1 MKNNI
6 LRIIAGLLLV
16 GGSGYEVY
24 NYTGNEII
32 LPNGETMVTHDLPKS
47 LTKVY
52 RERSI
57 EDSLTI
63 VIHHT
68 ASSKTQSLETIAK
81 FHVETRGWPE
91 IAYHVAINEA
101 GDVYLL
107 NDIEEKT
114 YHNSAD
120 NTNTIGIVAVGNYE
134 NDEPSEDLINSIE
147 AVTDA
152 LCLTLKIKG
161 IKGHRDYKK
170 TLCPGKHLYEELKEQ
185 KIINH

>member
-1 MKNNI
+1 MKKA
-6 LRIIAGLLLV
+6 LRGIAALLIAAL
-16 GGSGYEVY
+16 GGNQVY

-32 LPNGETMVTHDLPKS
+32 LENGETMVTHDLPKS
-47 LTKVY
+47 LTKFY
-52 RERSI
+52 KERNI

-91 IAYHVAINEA
+91 IAYHVAVNED

-134 NDEPSEDLINSIE
+134 NYEPSEDLINSIE

-161 IKGHRDYKK
+161 IKGHRDYKN
-170 TLCPGKHLYEELKEQ
+170 TLCPGKYLYDELVTQ
-185 KIINH
+185 NIIR

>member
-1 MKNNI
+1 MKK
-6 LRIIAGLLLV
+6 RVAGFIASLLI
-16 GGSGYEVY
+16 GGGYGVY

-52 RERSI
+52 REREI

-81 FHVETRGWPE
+81 FHVEKRGWPE
-91 IAYHVAINEA
+91 IAYHVAINDA
-101 GDVYLL
+101 GDIYLL

-114 YHNSAD
+114 YHNSVD

-134 NDEPSEDLINSIE
+134 KDQPSEELLNSIE

-152 LCLTLKIKG
+152 LCLTLKIKA
-161 IKGHRDYKK
+161 IKGHRDYKN
-170 TLCPGKHLYEELKEQ
+170 TLCPGKNLYNPLKQ
-185 KIINH
+185 QNIIK

>member
-1 MKNNI
+1 MRNNI
-6 LRIIAGLLLV
+6 LRIIAGVLLA
-16 GGSGYEVY
+16 GSSGYGVY

-52 RERSI
+52 KERDI
-57 EDSLTI
+57 KDSLTI

-68 ASSKTQSLETIAK
+68 AGSKSQSLETIAK
-81 FHVETRGWPE
+81 FHVEKRGWPE
-91 IAYHVAINEA
+91 IAYHIAINES
-101 GDVYLL
+101 GDVFLL
-107 NDIEEKT
+107 NNIEEKT

-120 NTNTIGIVAVGNYE
+120 NTNTIGIVAVGNYQ
-134 NDEPSEDLINSIE
+134 NYEPSQELINSIQ

-161 IKGHRDYKK
+161 IKGHRDYKS
-170 TLCPGKHLYEELKEQ
+170 TLCPGEYLYNELTEQ
-185 KIINH
+185 NIIK